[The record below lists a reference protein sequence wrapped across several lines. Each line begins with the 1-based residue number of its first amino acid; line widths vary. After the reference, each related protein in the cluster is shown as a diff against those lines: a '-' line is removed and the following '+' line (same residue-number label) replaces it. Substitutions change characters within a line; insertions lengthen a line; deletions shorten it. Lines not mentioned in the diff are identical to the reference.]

1 MDGYEWQ
8 SLRNEF
14 APSTALAIAQGNLLG
29 VDSKFKHYLDCYRQ
43 HFHPFFPIVQH
54 STLISTP
61 PPPLLALLMVVIGA
75 QFSNFPESKNY
86 STFLYE
92 LCVGFLQTV
101 GKIHT
106 IIYCYRFAY
115 AINSKFQQPHILVY
129 QICKRSFCSRLSRGF
144 AHVRRSLRTWPC
156 LPGFGLFIQVYVL
169 H

>member
-14 APSTALAIAQGNLLG
+14 APSTALAVVQGNLLG
-29 VDSKFKHYLDCYRQ
+29 VDNKFKHYLDCYRQ

-92 LCVGFLQTV
+92 LCVGFLPTV
-101 GKIHT
+101 SKIHA
-106 IIYCYRFAY
+106 ILYCYRMLMTLTASSNSLTFLSIRY
-115 AINSKFQQPHILVY
+115 ANGHSG
-129 QICKRSFCSRLSRGF
+129 RGF
-144 AHVRRSLRTWPC
+144 LAVSRTR
-156 LPGFGLFIQVYVL
+156 GEA
-169 H
+169 